1 MLQLVQLH
9 LVVIVNVTI
18 ASTHKEHQL
27 GRIRNIVLPSFETG
41 FYKSYTRGVDY
52 IGLNRPITPMTYH
65 MSWRVR
71 AFTDKQYLS
80 TMLT

>member
-27 GRIRNIVLPSFETG
+27 ERIGNIVLPSFETG
-41 FYKSYTRGVDY
+41 FYKSYTWEVDY
-52 IGLNRPITPMTYH
+52 IGLNMPVTPAIYH
-65 MSWRVR
+65 TSRV
-71 AFTDKQYLS
+71 
-80 TMLT
+80 

>member
-27 GRIRNIVLPSFETG
+27 ERIGNIVLPSFETR
-41 FYKSYTRGVDY
+41 FYKSYIRGMDY
-52 IGLNRPITPMTYH
+52 IGLNRPVTPAIYH
-65 MSWRVR
+65 TSQHIGGIHR
-71 AFTDKQYLS
+71 
-80 TMLT
+80 

>member
-18 ASTHKEHQL
+18 ASIHKEHQL

-41 FYKSYTRGVDY
+41 FYKSYTLGMEY
-52 IGLNRPITPMTYH
+52 IGLNRPVTPVIYH
-65 MSWRVR
+65 TSRRVGGIHR
-71 AFTDKQYLS
+71 
-80 TMLT
+80 

>member
-27 GRIRNIVLPSFETG
+27 GRIKNIVLPSFEIE
-41 FYKSYTRGVDY
+41 FYKSYTRGMDY
-52 IGLNRPITPMTYH
+52 IGLNRPVTPAIYH
-65 MSWRVR
+65 TSRRVG